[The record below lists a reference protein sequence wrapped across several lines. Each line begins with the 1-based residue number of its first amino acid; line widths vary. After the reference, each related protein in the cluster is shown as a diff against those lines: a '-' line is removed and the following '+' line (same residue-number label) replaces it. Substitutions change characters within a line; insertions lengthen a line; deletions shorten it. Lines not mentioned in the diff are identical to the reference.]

1 MTPRRY
7 SLHPARAEDAVSRV
21 EVGEALHAV
30 NPRASEEWVH
40 WCMFRQPITSKHAV
54 ALMQVRSQL
63 RDKRKSSG
71 VLTPVHAHI
80 LLVQAKLARSSKRE
94 RVLLKTM
101 WNGFVGAVQGGSEEQ
116 ATQMRDA
123 HRYIQHEKA
132 RCEALMREA
141 ERFGPV
147 EAPDAEEQVPPPPH
161 THSHTLC
168 CRGY

>member
-1 MTPRRY
+1 M
-7 SLHPARAEDAVSRV
+7 
-21 EVGEALHAV
+21 
-30 NPRASEEWVH
+30 
-40 WCMFRQPITSKHAV
+40 
-54 ALMQVRSQL
+54 
-63 RDKRKSSG
+63 
-71 VLTPVHAHI
+71 
-80 LLVQAKLARSSKRE
+80 QAKLARSSKRE

-147 EAPDAEEQVPPPPH
+147 EAPDAEEQVHSRAH
-161 THSHTLC
+161 TRCAVPRLLNGDDVLYRQFERSKTSTRCGEPFPGL
-168 CRGY
+168 RT